1 MPIRNFQISHR
12 VTLDGFSSTVIDVS
26 QQMSY
31 DNSSRVAGKL
41 RLVPH
46 EHTLIR
52 RRVMRFAPLTG
63 LGVATLPFTGGEVC
77 GPSQSSPFTDARDR
91 LMASTYGSFRKKL
104 YQGSASLGVTAGTYR
119 ESRQMI
125 TDRYEKLNR
134 TATNYISDLSRMSPK
149 GLARQAAGAHLEV
162 VFGWVPL
169 LSDIHSASTTVIQL
183 ADPHPVHIKSSQR
196 AVVSY
201 NQGSKNNDQYV
212 LRSLTGR
219 VKVTRDAMAR
229 VSNQNLWLAER
240 AGLLNP
246 AAVAW
251 DLVPWSFV
259 VNMFVNTGQLVNSI
273 TDFTGLTFY
282 NESLTTNCESY
293 VDHNSFVRYGSY
305 QTPVSV
311 GVAVTSCKEKYRTL
325 GATARP
331 PLILKL
337 PDVNWELAA
346 IAGSL
351 FTQKIGV
358 INKLFNSIK
367 KA

>member
-1 MPIRNFQISHR
+1 MPTNNYEVSHH
-12 VTLDGFSSTVIDVS
+12 VSLDGFSTKVTDIS

-31 DNSSRVAGKL
+31 DNSPRVAGKL
-41 RLVPH
+41 CLVPH
-46 EHTLIR
+46 AHTLIR
-52 RRVMRFAPLTG
+52 RRVMSFSPRVG

-77 GPSQSSPFTDARDR
+77 GPLQSSPFTDARDR
-91 LMASTYGSFRKKL
+91 LMASTYGSFRRKL

-119 ESRQMI
+119 ESRGMI
-125 TDRYEKLNR
+125 VDRYEKLNR
-134 TATNYISDLSRMSPK
+134 SATRYASDLSRMSPR

-169 LSDIHSASTTVIQL
+169 ISDIHAAATSVIQL
-183 ADPHPVHIKSSQR
+183 AEPRPVHIKATQR
-196 AVVSY
+196 ATVAY
-201 NQGSKNNDQYV
+201 TLGTKNDSQYV
-212 LRSLTGR
+212 LQSITGQ

-229 VSNQNLWLAER
+229 VSNPNLWLAER

-273 TDFTGLTFY
+273 TDFTGLTFF
-282 NESLTTNCESY
+282 NESTTTNCVSY
-293 VDHNSFVRYGSY
+293 VSHDSYVRYGAY

-311 GVAVTSCKEKYRTL
+311 GTAVTSCKEKYRTL

-331 PLILKL
+331 PLTFRL

-346 IAGSL
+346 IAASL
-351 FTQKIGV
+351 FTQKLGV